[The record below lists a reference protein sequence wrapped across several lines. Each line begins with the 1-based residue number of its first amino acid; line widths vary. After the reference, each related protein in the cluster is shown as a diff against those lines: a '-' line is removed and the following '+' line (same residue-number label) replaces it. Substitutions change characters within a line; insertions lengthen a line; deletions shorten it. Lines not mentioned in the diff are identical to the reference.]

1 MLLSSCA
8 VCDSKKLRLIQEQEA
23 KGLLSM
29 VSKIPLLGGLLI

>member
-29 VSKIPLLGGLLI
+29 VSEFHYLVTY